1 MLTEEDVY
9 CCQLTVHR
17 YTEQDTGMIN
27 YQNTMEMRMQ
37 T

>member
-17 YTEQDTGMIN
+17 YTKQDTGMIN
-27 YQNTMEMRMQ
+27 YQNTTEKRMQ